1 MVWKQIGAEK
11 MKDFI
16 NACKET
22 GEKHWFNSSV
32 SNKALSYDFCLFA
45 DYFRCGYRYL
55 MSQKLNI
62 STLRAKIRF
71 KNPILRREAEILWS
85 ESINKGCFSMA

>member
-1 MVWKQIGAEK
+1 
-11 MKDFI
+11 
-16 NACKET
+16 
-22 GEKHWFNSSV
+22 
-32 SNKALSYDFCLFA
+32 
-45 DYFRCGYRYL
+45 

-85 ESINKGCFSMA
+85 ESINKGRFSMAWSFLKDFFQNEVPMKHVCCSYLRK

>member
-1 MVWKQIGAEK
+1 
-11 MKDFI
+11 
-16 NACKET
+16 
-22 GEKHWFNSSV
+22 
-32 SNKALSYDFCLFA
+32 
-45 DYFRCGYRYL
+45 

-85 ESINKGCFSMA
+85 ESINKGRFSMAWSFLKEWDQMAFEGSFQLKPFDGSVVLWFHDKVFPWF